1 MSKLH
6 IIDFSDGIRS
16 EEIQEN
22 FEMLNGEI
30 SRERLSIGGS
40 GIASGLEIEPIVS
53 DSQFAIKVS
62 AASIVDN
69 NGDEIYIEE
78 QLINIERPRL
88 SKQLEYLTADIN
100 NQVVLKEVPYM
111 LNRVCPVQY
120 GDSLAEA
127 YSGIKILYQ
136 NSANSD
142 DYIRVKSVK
151 GKVLILT
158 GLIRRQ
164 VAVEYYSTAKRI
176 DVVYIDENN
185 KVQVKSSSI
194 TSTTPSVI
202 MPEKYKYLIAYIQ
215 IENEFMNDP
224 QDTPHANI
232 VVKKDLRTS
241 RNLYTD
247 DKGTLYICGT
257 AFDDLHLISTEE
269 PTDPKP
275 NQLWLNENT
284 LYVYQAIDSYT
295 YKRSIEMTYST
306 IQKDEFGEVIFD
318 EEFFDVETNI
328 DFCINK
334 KQLEVSINGRKL
346 EKTEYEELFGGLP
359 VSIQTIL
366 PNTYSN
372 MFRIYTGLNA
382 GDIITY
388 QITFSEAGYKWVPI
402 NKESYVNIREDMIYG
417 VSATRLWTKLEE
429 RRANKDDIWTNNYWE
444 SEEADVLGSDAGHH
458 NKFKYFIFDANKDG
472 NMFFTPGK
480 NEVEVMI
487 NQTVLHKDQFIEI
500 DLNMV
505 PSLPEKVQLA
515 IKGNKDDPTQH
526 SYGWS
531 EARQST
537 LNELYDEVG
546 IGIMLI
552 DPLDEIYNENTFN
565 IEEDLYV
572 EITINRA
579 CANVATTRK
588 LQRSAVYIYE
598 DSFVV
603 ESSSKKDFIIN
614 DCYYRYNENQLE
626 VYVNGSKL
634 IKGID
639 FIEGTD
645 LEDLVMQDGSIY
657 TGYHDMESTMNYK
670 ARGEVS
676 KQFTITKSLN
686 EGDIVS
692 YRITSNFY
700 SYDHINSLI
709 DKIETNQEACN
720 TKVQTLYEN
729 TTQFCQ
735 NAEVAIEE
743 LKMQMAV
750 FSGQNSNTLDT
761 YLTRESIIEEA
772 QIDQTIVKRIPQSL
786 DHICKIITFNT
797 YDGLGLDVSDSVRD
811 GDFLMIWWRD
821 VANGNIDRMLLPY
834 DGQYGDYWLDQR
846 DYSNTIL
853 VYLKLT
859 DEALGKLKTGDK
871 IIIRGIKFGRDG
883 R

>member
-111 LNRVCPVQY
+111 LDRVCPVQY

-136 NSANSD
+136 NSANTD

-194 TSTTPSVI
+194 TSTTPSVV

-232 VVKKDLRTS
+232 IVKKDLRTS

-247 DKGTLYICGT
+247 DNGTLYICGT

-269 PTDPKP
+269 PVDPKP

-284 LYVYQAIDSYT
+284 LYTYQAIDSYT
-295 YKRSIEMTYST
+295 YKRSVEMTYDV
-306 IQKDEFGEVIFD
+306 IDEGFYD
-318 EEFFDVETNI
+318 METNI
-328 DFCINK
+328 DFCVNK
-334 KQLEVSINGRKL
+334 KQLKVYVNSRELK
-346 EKTEYEELFGGLP
+346 EAEYEELFGMLP
-359 VSIQTIL
+359 VSIQTIP

-372 MFRIYTGLNA
+372 MFRIYTGLKA

-388 QITFSEAGYKWVPI
+388 TITFSEAGYKWIPI
-402 NKESYVNIREDMIYG
+402 NKESYVNVRENIVYG
-417 VSATRLWTKLEE
+417 VDPRWE
-429 RRANKDDIWTNNYWE
+429 DGNYWT
-444 SEEADVLGSDAGHH
+444 SYQAQMLGVDEDGYP
-458 NKFKYFIFDANKDG
+458 NKFKYFIFDAEKNR
-472 NMFFTPGK
+472 NMFFTPGRRD
-480 NEVEVMI
+480 VDVLI
-487 NQTVLHKDQFIEI
+487 NQTLLHRDQFTEIEF
-500 DLNMV
+500 NMI
-505 PSLPEKVQLA
+505 PSLPAEVQRA
-515 IKGNKDDPTQH
+515 IKET
-526 SYGWS
+526 YGWDDG
-531 EARQST
+531 RLST
-537 LNELYDEVG
+537 LSELYDEIG
-546 IGIMLI
+546 IGIMLTE
-552 DPLDEIYNENTFN
+552 PLDAIFGEGLFDENNREIVER
-565 IEEDLYV
+565 DLYV

-579 CANVATTRK
+579 CSNVSTTRK

-603 ESSSKKDFIIN
+603 DSTFRNKFDIK

-626 VYVNGSKL
+626 IYVNGSRL

-639 FIEGTD
+639 YEEGSD
-645 LEDLVMQDGSIY
+645 LEELVMEDGSTY
-657 TGYHDMESTMNYK
+657 TGYYDKESTMNYK
-670 ARGEVS
+670 MRGTIS
-676 KQFTITKSLN
+676 RQFAITRALSI
-686 EGDIVS
+686 GDIVS

-709 DKIETNQEACN
+709 DRIEINQDACN

-729 TTQFCQ
+729 TLEFCQ
-735 NAEVAIEE
+735 NTEVAIGE
-743 LKMQMAV
+743 LKQQMAV

-761 YLTRESIIEEA
+761 YLTRESIIEET
-772 QIDQTIVKRIPQSL
+772 QIDPTIVKRIPQSL
-786 DHICKIITFNT
+786 DHICKVITFGT
-797 YDGLGLDVSDSVRD
+797 YDGLGLDVTDSVRAD
-811 GDFLMIWWRD
+811 DFLMIWWRD
-821 VANGNIDRMLLPY
+821 KANGNIDRMFLPELDY
-834 DGQYGDYWLDQR
+834 WIDEKQYG
-846 DYSNTIL
+846 NTMT

-859 DEALGKLKTGDK
+859 NEALGKLKTGDEL
-871 IIIRGIKFGRDG
+871 IIRGIKFGRDG